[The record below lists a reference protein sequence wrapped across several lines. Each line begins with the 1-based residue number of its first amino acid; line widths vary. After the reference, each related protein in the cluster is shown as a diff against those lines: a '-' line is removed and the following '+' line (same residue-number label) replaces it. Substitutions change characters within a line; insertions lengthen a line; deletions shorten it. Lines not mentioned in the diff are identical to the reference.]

1 MYSSATGISPSVS
14 AFARGSTDTAAFV
27 PPARTTAKAPVLQGL
42 QPPLTPVNT
51 RTPTVSS
58 LRMPAGQR
66 KSLACNMKFEEMFNF
81 DNPFEP
87 KGKPQAEKTT
97 FADVAGV
104 DEAKQ
109 ELQEVVDF
117 LKNPER
123 FHNIGAKIPK
133 GVLLSGPPGTGK
145 TLLAKAVA
153 GEAGVPFHSA
163 SGSEFVE
170 LYVGRGAARVRD
182 LFKQARRDAPSIIF
196 IDEIDAVGKQRSSGG
211 PVSNDEREQ
220 TLNQLLTEMNGFAED
235 SGVIVLGATN
245 RADTLDD
252 ALLRPGRF
260 DRKVTVGLPDR
271 GGREK
276 ILQVHARDV
285 KLGPDVDLKQIAQR
299 TPGFAGA
306 DLANLLNEAA
316 ILAVR
321 NNRDSV
327 SMADMSA
334 AIDRILAGPE
344 KIDNYISED
353 RKRLVAYHEAGHAL
367 VGHFSPEFDS
377 IEKITIVPRGNAGGL
392 TWFTPNEKVL
402 DSGLATVRYLKSQI
416 ACALGGRIAEELAF
430 GKDAVTTGASND
442 LQKVTQIARQ
452 MVERYGMSSI
462 GPLSLEGRN
471 NAFSHGHSEDLA
483 KEIDFEVRALVKE
496 AYDDALSILSKHAD
510 KLDKVSEALVQ
521 KETLEGQEFRDLIDP
536 PSAETLAAR
545 KLSAL
550 KDQADAA
557 GVTLIDATTP
567 DSKAKSAMPK
577 GNTEGNSPE
586 APPMSEADSIARW
599 SDMEINPHNQAQPDR
614 NLGFRRH

>member
-1 MYSSATGISPSVS
+1 
-14 AFARGSTDTAAFV
+14 
-27 PPARTTAKAPVLQGL
+27 
-42 QPPLTPVNT
+42 
-51 RTPTVSS
+51 
-58 LRMPAGQR
+58 
-66 KSLACNMKFEEMFNF
+66 MKFEDLFNF
-81 DNPFEP
+81 DNPFET
-87 KGKPQAEKTT
+87 KSKKPEPEKTT

-123 FHNIGAKIPK
+123 FSEIGAKIPK
-133 GVLLSGPPGTGK
+133 GVLLAGPPGTGK
-145 TLLAKAVA
+145 TLLARAVA

-182 LFKQARRDAPSIIF
+182 LFKEARRDAPSIVF
-196 IDEIDAVGKQRSSGG
+196 IDEIDAVGKQRSAGG
-211 PVSNDEREQ
+211 PNTNDEREQ

-235 SGVIVLGATN
+235 TGVIVLGATN
-245 RADTLDD
+245 RIDTLDD

-271 GGREK
+271 AGREK
-276 ILQVHARDV
+276 ILEVHARKVALAD
-285 KLGPDVDLKQIAQR
+285 DVDLKQIAKR

-321 NNRDSV
+321 NGRNSV
-327 SMADMSA
+327 TMADMSA

-344 KIDNYISED
+344 KIDSYISEE
-353 RKRLVAYHEAGHAL
+353 RKRLVAYHEAGHAI
-367 VGHFSPEFDS
+367 VGHYSPEFDN
-377 IEKITIVPRGNAGGL
+377 IEKITIVPRGQAGGL

-402 DSGLATVRYLKSQI
+402 DSGLATYQYLKSQI
-416 ACALGGRIAEELAF
+416 ATALGGRIAEELAF
-430 GKDAVTTGASND
+430 GKEAVTTGASND

-462 GPLSLEGRN
+462 GPLSLESPN
-471 NAFSHGHSEDLA
+471 SAFNRGYSEDLA

-496 AYDDALSILSKHAD
+496 AYDDALSILSKNID

-521 KETLEGQEFRDLIDP
+521 KETIDGQEFRDMLDP
-536 PSAETLAAR
+536 PSAKELAAR
-545 KLSAL
+545 KLTAIEEQSGKVTGEENASPISDNDSRPQAPSGSDAL
-550 KDQADAA
+550 
-557 GVTLIDATTP
+557 
-567 DSKAKSAMPK
+567 S
-577 GNTEGNSPE
+577 
-586 APPMSEADSIARW
+586 RW
-599 SDMEINPHNQAQPDR
+599 SDMEINPHTRLHPNAKP
-614 NLGFRRH
+614 GFKRS